1 MKPREARNFTG
12 FRIQTL
18 SHTKDSNLIKY
29 NPKHQVKVGGK
40 MSSKDAGTVGKML
53 AAAVLILT
61 LGLATAAVMWG
72 WQFVR

>member
-1 MKPREARNFTG
+1 
-12 FRIQTL
+12 
-18 SHTKDSNLIKY
+18 
-29 NPKHQVKVGGK
+29 